1 MKDRKVQ
8 FIGNHA
14 NLYWK
19 THDTIPC
26 ESLVFKPSTTLES
39 VGGNLCLNQTALYPV
54 GTYER
59 GCLREQIESLTSVT
73 DRCILVGDPSELL
86 VEASI
91 DAGLNRKNL
100 DAVFFVYPVGMAAL
114 DIRKEI
120 AEMVWSLK
128 KNEVPT
134 FLIRFPER
142 VFGANE
148 PNLSTFVEALS
159 DPQNMQD
166 IEYLCGVNQSIL

>member
-1 MKDRKVQ
+1 MNDRKVQ

-14 NLYWK
+14 NLYLK
-19 THDTIPC
+19 TQGTIPC
-26 ESLVFKPSTTLES
+26 ESMVFKPSTTIES
-39 VGGNLCLNQTALYPV
+39 AGGNLCLNQTSMFPV
-54 GTYER
+54 ETYER
-59 GCLREQIESLTSVT
+59 GCLKEQIESLTSAS

-91 DAGLNRKNL
+91 EAGLSHKNL

-148 PNLSTFVEALS
+148 PNLSMFVKALS
-159 DPQNMQD
+159 DPQNMQG
-166 IEYLCGVNQSIL
+166 IEYLCGVNQSSL

>member
-26 ESLVFKPSTTLES
+26 ESLVFKPSTTLEN

-59 GCLREQIESLTSVT
+59 GCLREQIESLTSV
-73 DRCILVGDPSELL
+73 DVGLS
-86 VEASI
+86 
-91 DAGLNRKNL
+91 RKNL

-148 PNLSTFVEALS
+148 PNLSMFVEALS
-159 DPQNMQD
+159 DPQNIQD
-166 IEYLCGVNQSIL
+166 IEYLCGLDQSIL